1 MTRSISQKSKSALAA
16 AGANSQVQS
25 FEGEASPD
33 KSWEVWGLQL
43 QTSTTASDLQVIVTQ
58 AFARATSV
66 MEICPKLANE
76 LFLLHSPTP
85 GKPLIVFTKII
96 FFAIMTYK

>member
-1 MTRSISQKSKSALAA
+1 MNCFRNSGLKFVAA
-16 AGANSQVQS
+16 ANSQVQR
-25 FEGEASPD
+25 FEGEASSD
-33 KSWEVWGLQL
+33 KSCEVWDLQPKP
-43 QTSTTASDLQVIVTQ
+43 STTASDLQVIVTQ

-85 GKPLIVFTKII
+85 GKPLKISPKYSS
-96 FFAIMTYK
+96 TSKKYY